1 LQRQLED
8 KDSEIEE
15 LNTLVNKLK
24 GKISEQKSLSE
35 QADKAIQEQA
45 ENLERKDMEKK
56 SLEKEIHRLSM
67 QVEV

>member
-35 QADKAIQEQA
+35 QANKAIQEQA